1 MSRTQRLTAAA
12 SRPGIAVIAVQD
24 KVALKEK
31 AKGGLLEKQSQ
42 NHVQP
47 EWFWNQSEATATVA
61 QHRRVYLPVGP
72 RKTGTNTQIHRAH
85 TAGGEG
91 PAR

>member
-1 MSRTQRLTAAA
+1 MSRTRRLTAAA

-42 NHVQP
+42 NHAQP
-47 EWFWNQSEATATVA
+47 E
-61 QHRRVYLPVGP
+61 
-72 RKTGTNTQIHRAH
+72 
-85 TAGGEG
+85 
-91 PAR
+91 